1 MEIPLVRNVFLL
13 MNEVIYTIDTMN
25 SSSQF
30 HTHLEAPSTSS
41 STTPIQNRV
50 PGRAIV
56 SRSGPFI
63 RKPLGNGGFLSKSTS
78 YPRGVMK

>member
-1 MEIPLVRNVFLL
+1 
-13 MNEVIYTIDTMN
+13 MN

-30 HTHLEAPSTSS
+30 HTHLEAP

-63 RKPLGNGGFLSKSTS
+63 RKPLGNGGLFSKSTS
-78 YPRGVMK
+78 YLRGVMK